1 MAHTPSPS
9 STSRPNDDT
18 SARFDSLRRLWR
30 VLKPYKWQ
38 VFGLSALIA
47 VASSL
52 GAVGPQFVRVAFD
65 VVIPR
70 GELPLFAYLGGAY
83 AGFYLLR
90 ALVGYA
96 SMYLSFAFTQ
106 NIIADIRMRAYSRML
121 RLPVTRF
128 AEERSGSLVSRIVSD
143 VNALQSMIQAGS
155 SRLAGQLFSIVV
167 VLVIVIWMN
176 WQLALINLVVAPLLA
191 LITRHYQ
198 EPLRLAARKIR
209 ERVGEMTAVASES
222 IGNIQVVKGFAT
234 ESIETQKLGAENDAY
249 VEHNLD
255 RRKDVGWME
264 GLITLTA
271 DYGIGAIILVGGWMV
286 AGGSLSIGELTAFL
300 MYQRQLQRP
309 ILSVMFFNNQLQAG
323 MAALERV
330 SDLLDAE
337 PETSGDEEHI
347 PRGDIDFEDVTFTYP
362 SAEEPALHGLS
373 LPIPEG
379 RTVALVGPSGAGKST
394 ITRLISRFFDPDD
407 GRITLA
413 GRDLRA
419 FDLDAL
425 RRAIAIVPQDP
436 TLFSGSVRDNIRYAR
451 PDASDA
457 AIEHAAQI
465 AHADGFIEALPQGYD
480 TEIGERGTKLS
491 GGQKQRIAIA
501 RAVLKDAQILILD
514 EATASLDSESEA
526 IIQEAL
532 EGAFAQQ
539 SDLTTV
545 IIAHRL
551 STIQD
556 ADVIHCLK
564 EGQLVE
570 SGPHAELLAKGG
582 LYARLHDLQFRGEAG
597 VM

>member
-1 MAHTPSPS
+1 MAYTPSPS
-9 STSRPNDDT
+9 STSTADETPQ
-18 SARFDSLRRLWR
+18 RFESLRRLWH
-30 VLKPYKWQ
+30 VLKPYRWQ
-38 VFGLSALIA
+38 VLGLSVLIA
-47 VASSL
+47 GSSSL
-52 GAVGPQFVRVAFD
+52 SAVGPQFVRYAFD
-65 VVIPR
+65 VVIPS
-70 GELPLFAYLGGAY
+70 GELRLFAYLGAAY
-83 AGFYLLR
+83 AGFYLIR
-90 ALVGYA
+90 ALIGYA

-106 NIIADIRMRAYSRML
+106 SIIADIRMRAYARLL

-128 AEERSGSLVSRIVSD
+128 TEERSGSLVSRVVSD

-155 SRLAGQLFSIVV
+155 SRLAGQLFSIIV
-167 VLVIVIWMN
+167 VLVIVVWMN
-176 WQLALINLVVAPLLA
+176 WQLALINLIVAPLLA
-191 LITRHYQ
+191 LITHHYQ
-198 EPLRLAARKIR
+198 EPLRVAARKIR

-234 ESIETQKLGAENDAY
+234 ESIETAKLGAENDAY

-271 DYGIGAIILVGGWMV
+271 DYGIGAIILVGGWMAV
-286 AGGSLSIGELTAFL
+286 GGALTIGELTAFL

-309 ILSVMFFNNQLQAG
+309 ILSVMFFNNQLQSG

-337 PETSGDEEHI
+337 PESSGDETDV
-347 PRGDIDFEDVTFTYP
+347 PRGDIDFDDVTFTYP
-362 SAEEPALHGLS
+362 GADEPALRGLS
-373 LPIPEG
+373 MPILEG

-394 ITRLISRFFDPDD
+394 VTRLISRFFDPDD
-407 GRITLA
+407 GHIRIA
-413 GRDLRA
+413 GQDLRT

-425 RRAIAIVPQDP
+425 RESIAIVPQDP

-451 PDASDA
+451 PDADDA
-457 AIEHAAQI
+457 AVEHAARI
-465 AHADGFIEALPQGYD
+465 AHAHGFIAALPQGYD

-501 RAVLKDAQILILD
+501 RAVLKEAQILILD

-526 IIQEAL
+526 IIQDAL

-539 SDLTTV
+539 SDLTTI

-556 ADVIHCLK
+556 ADTIHCL
-564 EGQLVE
+564 EDGRLVE
-570 SGPHAELLAKGG
+570 SGTHEELLARDG
-582 LYARLHDLQFRGEAG
+582 LYARLHDLQFRSETS
-597 VM
+597 VV